1 MAGENAVIIKRI
13 KKGGHGGHHG
23 GAWKVAYADFVTA
36 MMAFFLLMWL
46 INTTTPEQ
54 KRGIADYFAPQSIA
68 QTLSGS
74 GGVLGGQVMGQESS
88 RAGGAAS
95 VFQKNSP
102 ASPSTKSK
110 STQAQASQGG
120 AANSEGQ
127 SSDMQSAQ
135 AATASDRSTSSSQDG
150 DFAHAAEAIHQ
161 AIQDNPDLAQMSKQ
175 VIMDQTPEGLRIQ
188 LVDQDG
194 RPMFQQGTSEPMPYT
209 KRLIAEI
216 GKIIDRLPNRVSI
229 SGHTEATP
237 FAGPGG
243 RTNWELSADRANAA
257 PTRAAGSR
265 RSRTATASTKFPAKR
280 DRNHCCRRIRTARPT
295 GDLASLCCARRR
307 RRRPA
312 INSNLSSHW
321 RGARILGHNHRSRV
335 RQT

>member
-1 MAGENAVIIKRI
+1 MGFGEREDIMAGDNAVIIKRI
-13 KKGGHGGHHG
+13 KKSGHGAHHG

-74 GGVLGGQVMGQESS
+74 GGVLGGKVMGEESA

-102 ASPSTKSK
+102 SSPTTRTK
-110 STQAQASQGG
+110 STQAQKSQGG
-120 AANSEGQ
+120 ATDSQG
-127 SSDMQSAQ
+127 Q
-135 AATASDRSTSSSQDG
+135 AADSQASSGQNADRSTSSSQDG

-161 AIQDNPDLAQMSKQ
+161 AINDNPDLAQLSKQ
-175 VIMDQTPEGLRIQ
+175 VIMEQTPEGLRIQ

-209 KRLIAEI
+209 RRLLAEI

-229 SGHTEATP
+229 SGHTEAKP
-237 FAGPGG
+237 FVGPNGE
-243 RTNWELSADRANAA
+243 TNWELSAARANAG
-257 PTRAAGSR
+257 RSLLAAGGLNADRIYEVAGKAGSEPLLPDDPNGSANR
-265 RSRTATASTKFPAKR
+265 R
-280 DRNHCCRRIRTARPT
+280 
-295 GDLASLCCARRR
+295 
-307 RRRPA
+307 
-312 INSNLSSHW
+312 LSITLL
-321 RGARILGHNHRSRV
+321 REAPPVPPGH
-335 RQT
+335 QL